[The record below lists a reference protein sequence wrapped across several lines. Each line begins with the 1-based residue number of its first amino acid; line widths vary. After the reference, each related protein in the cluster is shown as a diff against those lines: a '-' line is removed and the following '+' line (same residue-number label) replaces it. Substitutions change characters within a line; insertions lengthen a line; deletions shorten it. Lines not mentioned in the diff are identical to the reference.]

1 MRCKGG
7 KMIKLKII
15 YEDDKE
21 KRKLIECLSR
31 FKIKKISRSIEKY
44 TNGKVINRF
53 SVDIE

>member
-1 MRCKGG
+1 
-7 KMIKLKII
+7 MIKLKIS
-15 YEDDKE
+15 YEDEKE